1 MKTYTV
7 RVFVPTVYE
16 IAAETEREAKQEA
29 VEIFKAENN
38 TSIDP
43 EVEIRR
49 PARTDWLIPK
59 VYKGKSMHEEEL
71 ESQS

>member
-7 RVFVPTVYE
+7 RVYVPSVYE

-29 VEIFKAENN
+29 VDIFKAENT
-38 TSIDP
+38 TSIEP
-43 EVEIRR
+43 EVKISR
-49 PARTDWLIPK
+49 PARTDWLKPK